1 MRSIYINKE
10 LQGNIELI
18 HYILYLM
25 NQGRTCRSNNGVKR
39 ARSLQACKQ
48 HTHAHK
54 AFFLRKP
61 HVFKAMRVEKTNLC
75 FVALLKS
82 VHQSNKQKPKQLYL
96 ATDRRCLAKERLL
109 GYLRRRTR
117 GNRCLPR
124 WAPSNVLVNGKKLIS
139 VTYQSV
145 WMFTRYKTN
154 ARPTVAHVAVLA
166 LCVGGL
172 ATSHCCPGWG
182 AMFTVLVT
190 EHVSGNRVI
199 GRSDRRV
206 QFVRKQVFLPPH
218 QVVQVG
224 SKQCRTRAGHGYGH
238 IRRK

>member
-1 MRSIYINKE
+1 
-10 LQGNIELI
+10 
-18 HYILYLM
+18 
-25 NQGRTCRSNNGVKR
+25 
-39 ARSLQACKQ
+39 
-48 HTHAHK
+48 
-54 AFFLRKP
+54 
-61 HVFKAMRVEKTNLC
+61 MRVEKTNLC

-199 GRSDRRV
+199 GRSGRRV

-218 QVVQVG
+218 QVG
-224 SKQCRTRAGHGYGH
+224 RSARNSAEPGLDMDMDISEGNDAP
-238 IRRK
+238 